1 MKMVVGSGEQGY
13 LLDVLATGLV
23 RVVAETN
30 VSNYI
35 YMDSTSSVNDN
46 KWHYVVGYKSGSTV
60 KVFIDGID
68 RSGTQTTLGS
78 VGSTSTSQTLK
89 IGYPSFAGPT
99 YWNGFIDEP
108 KIYPYARS
116 AAQIKADYNAR
127 GSVQGTAVS
136 MGQANAKSLSD
147 GLVGYWKMDESNWSG
162 GANEVV
168 DASGNANHGVRSG
181 DATTIVGKYG
191 NGGTFDG
198 TGDYVTFAN
207 TAFSASAP
215 WSTSFWIYSNAV
227 KSTIPLCQQTS
238 SSYIRT
244 YFNGASSSIGVRN
257 TAGDTETAVTV
268 NMSTSTWYHI
278 TATADGAGLAKIYL
292 NGDYVGT
299 SNPGASGTAIALSI
313 FGKGYPN
320 DSFSLN
326 GKMDELRIYNRGL
339 SPAEVQ
345 QLYNFAPNPVG
356 HWKLD
361 EGTGQQPNDS
371 SGNGLTGTLGATTG
385 SSTDDPAWISA
396 KYGKGLSFDGDDF
409 ASFGDA
415 LDSTFASSGKNF
427 TISTWIK
434 PATTMTS
441 NVIFTKNADSRCS
454 PGENQ
459 RQFSLRLFTGSKVE
473 FFWYGALDAS
483 VYRGALGSTAITDTS
498 KWYHVTA
505 TYDSSQT
512 ADNKVSLY
520 VDGVKETTTIDL
532 TAGSPTNIV
541 DGTAHLAIGSRV
553 SSTGTACD

>member
-278 TATADGAGLAKIYL
+278 TATADGNGLAKIYL
-292 NGDYVGT
+292 NGNYVGT
-299 SNPGASGTAIALSI
+299 SNPGSAGTAVLFDRYGRA
-313 FGKGYPN
+313 YPN
-320 DSFSLN
+320 DGFVLD
-326 GKMDELRIYNRGL
+326 GKMDEARIYNRAL
-339 SPAEVQ
+339 SPREVS
-345 QLYNFAPNPVG
+345 QLYNFAPGPMA
-356 HWKLD
+356 HYKLD
-361 EGTGQQPNDS
+361 EKTGGNSYDS
-371 SGNGLTGTLGATTG
+371 SGNSNTGTLGVG
-385 SSTDDPAWISA
+385 SSAPTWSNG
-396 KYGKGLSFDGDDF
+396 KYGGGLSFDG
-409 ASFGDA
+409 GDKVDSITADSNA
-415 LDSTFASSGKNF
+415 LDLTTNLTVEA
-427 TISTWIK
+427 WIK
-434 PATTMTS
+434 
-441 NVIFTKNADSRCS
+441 
-454 PGENQ
+454 
-459 RQFSLRLFTGSKVE
+459 
-473 FFWYGALDAS
+473 
-483 VYRGALGSTAITDTS
+483 LGSLTGYPTIFGKWGGTDKQFKLS
-498 KWYHVTA
+498 A
-505 TYDSSQT
+505 
-512 ADNKVSLY
+512 SLNGNGIPY
-520 VDGVKETTTIDL
+520 ID
-532 TAGSPTNIV
+532 
-541 DGTAHLAIGSRV
+541 V
-553 SSTGTACD
+553 SSTGSDDIYQPAADTLSVNNWYHIAGVY